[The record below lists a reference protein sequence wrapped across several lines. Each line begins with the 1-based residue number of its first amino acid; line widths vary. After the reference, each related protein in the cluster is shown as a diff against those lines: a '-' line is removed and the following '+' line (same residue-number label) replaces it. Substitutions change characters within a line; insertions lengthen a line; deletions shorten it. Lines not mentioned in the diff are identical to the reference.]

1 MTSYKCNKCN
11 KTFRQKNDHT
21 RHINRK
27 YSCKSDKED
36 ENNIVIKQQLPTAK
50 QQLPTAKEQILTT
63 KNIELI
69 DNKIIN
75 DKQCQYCK
83 NVFTY
88 KTYQRRYSCI

>member
-1 MTSYKCNKCN
+1 MVTYICDKCCKIFDH
-11 KTFRQKNDHT
+11 KTNYNY
-21 RHINRK
+21 HINRK

-36 ENNIVIKQQLPTAK
+36 ENNIVIKQQLPTAKQQLPTAK

-75 DKQCQYCK
+75 DKQCQYCHK
-83 NVFTY
+83 VFTRHY
-88 KTYQRRYSCI
+88 T